1 MSWFPYPRGSC
12 RLALQVLGAPRLGP
26 VIPAGFGIGA
36 VARYARRRS
45 PRRHCSS
52 PCSNSTHVRSTGD
65 IQRVTREIQILK
77 HVRHPNV
84 VRLLEVIEKPRHI
97 YLVTEFLAGGELCGG
112 GCRPAVFPSC
122 ADERL
127 CGRRREVAAAFTLAR
142 VPGHGHTS

>member
-97 YLVTEFLAGGELCGG
+97 YLVTEFLAGGELFDFIV
-112 GCRPAVFPSC
+112 AHN
-122 ADERL
+122 RL
-127 CGRRREVAAAFTLAR
+127 HESQACHIFRQVRRRVSAGG
-142 VPGHGHTS
+142 VPFVRG